1 MHKYLTFDDVGMI
14 PKFNKIIS
22 RTQTNIATR
31 IHNTTYNYPFV
42 PANMDTVIS
51 KSMVDKISKLNGMVI
66 YHRFCSIEEKIQMCK
81 DYPNIYMSVGISQ
94 DERNTIDLLLKSNIK
109 NYCIDVAHGH
119 SEQVGD
125 IIKYIRSNCKDASII
140 AGNVCTSDGYKYLVN
155 CGADVIKAGVG
166 GGCCAFNT
174 RILMANGTYKN
185 IQDVQINDFIIN
197 KNGESKKVLNVI
209 NQGIKNVIKFK
220 NNLHY
225 NDSYF
230 TEDHQFYI
238 GDLSTS
244 SDISVT
250 SSGIA
255 KLLDKEAKTVP
266 KSSKYKW
273 KELKEC
279 DWEKTFSLFPKNINW
294 NLEDNFKIDLTNYL
308 NRGEFDD
315 KTITTDGKI
324 NKTIFN
330 RYIKS
335 SYELGYIFGTFL
347 GDGNS
352 NICLNKNNNCESGRV
367 TWYFGINEK
376 EIGEKLIKSIKKILN
391 INLDYNIKI
400 EKNILLVNLYNKCF
414 AKLLNTFNKKTE
426 KYLPS
431 VYYCKNKTYIQGL
444 FDGLIDSDG
453 NLDNSTKN
461 QKRTIYCFNNTSP
474 QLIELF
480 QWCCF
485 NLKLSFSSSN
495 REGRCGGLKGINEN
509 SVFSKSYRTKTHTF
523 NRFTRNYLYSNIL
536 NSDSSKTQMETWDL
550 EIDCPTQ
557 SFIANNMI
565 VHNSACT
572 TRMKTGFGIPQ
583 FSAIVEC
590 NKAKLELQ
598 EQGINSWLIADGGI
612 KNPRDSALSIGAGA
626 DMVMMG
632 NLFAK
637 TLESAGKKYIKK
649 NNSYEMIDI
658 NESLPE
664 EKVYSHYRGQASHNF
679 MKSYYGDKKTRVAE
693 GVDFY
698 TECMGPV
705 EALIDEYSGS
715 LRSSLTYCGT
725 NNLEE
730 FKNNIEFFE
739 STSSYMPESNSI
751 NTQ

>member
-294 NLEDNFKIDLTNYL
+294 NLEDNFKT
-308 NRGEFDD
+308 
-315 KTITTDGKI
+315 
-324 NKTIFN
+324 
-330 RYIKS
+330 
-335 SYELGYIFGTFL
+335 
-347 GDGNS
+347 
-352 NICLNKNNNCESGRV
+352 
-367 TWYFGINEK
+367 
-376 EIGEKLIKSIKKILN
+376 
-391 INLDYNIKI
+391 
-400 EKNILLVNLYNKCF
+400 LLPL
-414 AKLLNTFNKKTE
+414 
-426 KYLPS
+426 
-431 VYYCKNKTYIQGL
+431 
-444 FDGLIDSDG
+444 
-453 NLDNSTKN
+453 
-461 QKRTIYCFNNTSP
+461 
-474 QLIELF
+474 
-480 QWCCF
+480 
-485 NLKLSFSSSN
+485 
-495 REGRCGGLKGINEN
+495 
-509 SVFSKSYRTKTHTF
+509 
-523 NRFTRNYLYSNIL
+523 
-536 NSDSSKTQMETWDL
+536 
-550 EIDCPTQ
+550 
-557 SFIANNMI
+557 
-565 VHNSACT
+565 
-572 TRMKTGFGIPQ
+572 
-583 FSAIVEC
+583 
-590 NKAKLELQ
+590 
-598 EQGINSWLIADGGI
+598 
-612 KNPRDSALSIGAGA
+612 
-626 DMVMMG
+626 
-632 NLFAK
+632 
-637 TLESAGKKYIKK
+637 LES
-649 NNSYEMIDI
+649 
-658 NESLPE
+658 L
-664 EKVYSHYRGQASHNF
+664 
-679 MKSYYGDKKTRVAE
+679 
-693 GVDFY
+693 
-698 TECMGPV
+698 
-705 EALIDEYSGS
+705 L
-715 LRSSLTYCGT
+715 
-725 NNLEE
+725 
-730 FKNNIEFFE
+730 
-739 STSSYMPESNSI
+739 
-751 NTQ
+751 